1 MEVGMKKVIDCL
13 EKAIALTEAL
23 VILAVAPKHGAG
35 ELDPGDMQKLMQML
49 NSFCMEALDKA
60 RELI

>member
-1 MEVGMKKVIDCL
+1 MKKVADCL

-35 ELDPGDMQKLMQML
+35 ELDPGDMQKLVETL
-49 NSFCMEALDKA
+49 KYICVEALDKVQDF
-60 RELI
+60 I

>member
-1 MEVGMKKVIDCL
+1 MKEVIVCL

-35 ELDPGDMQKLMQML
+35 ELDPGDTQKLMEIL
-49 NSFCMEALDKA
+49 NSFCTEALDKV
-60 RELI
+60 RDLTI

>member
-1 MEVGMKKVIDCL
+1 MQKVIDCL

-35 ELDPGDMQKLMQML
+35 ELDPNDTQKLMEMVH
-49 NSFCMEALDKA
+49 SCCTEALDKV
-60 RELI
+60 RKMS

>member
-1 MEVGMKKVIDCL
+1 MKKVISCL

-35 ELDPGDMQKLMQML
+35 ELDPGDMQKLMEML
-49 NSFCMEALDKA
+49 NSLCMEALDML
-60 RELI
+60 RELV

>member
-1 MEVGMKKVIDCL
+1 MEKVIVCL

-35 ELDPGDMQKLMQML
+35 ELDPGDAQKLMEIL
-49 NSFCMEALDKA
+49 NSFCTEALAKA
-60 RELI
+60 RELTN